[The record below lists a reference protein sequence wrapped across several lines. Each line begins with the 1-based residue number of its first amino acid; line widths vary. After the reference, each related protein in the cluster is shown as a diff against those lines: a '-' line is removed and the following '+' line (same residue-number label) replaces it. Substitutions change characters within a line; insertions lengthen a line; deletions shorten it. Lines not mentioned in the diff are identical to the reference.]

1 MAFERFTAVVGAN
14 IREFQSRIQV
24 VQGEIRRLANEAV
37 VRIGANIR
45 EFVSSM
51 TRVRAIYSTVR
62 ASIRDIAIRADLT
75 RFNLAMAQL
84 RARMLALANS
94 DIVIKIKAQYD
105 NVKKFFGELKQGYQA
120 GQAMM
125 GKIATS
131 MRNFGELVGTSLQG
145 AFMSVLPAISPI
157 LANVGAL
164 IGNLGVMIGVMAG
177 QATAFV
183 FGAATAFAGF
193 GASLALVIGNVK
205 QLYDKNTKLNA
216 LQKETKSAIDG
227 IKTTFDGL
235 VKLTQKPILEGVKTG
250 AQTASSL
257 LKQLQP
263 LFVSSANAFKQLMS
277 TLKQSLGTP
286 PVKQFLDYL
295 NKEGAPMLTTFA
307 KAAGNLLKG
316 LGSMFV
322 AFAPLTKTVSQGF
335 LEMTQSF
342 AKWAQGLQKSEKFKS
357 FISYVQANMP
367 KISSIFGNAI
377 VGVVNFFSA
386 FSGSASSMM
395 TSLQSLMQRWRAWS
409 AALGENQAFQ
419 NFLNYVKATAPS
431 VMALIGNLTTFLV
444 NLGIGLAPLGAKIL
458 ELANKF
464 LQWTNNMMKS
474 NPVIGQI
481 IAVLV
486 SLTGAVMAVLPWILT
501 FGTMFIRIIPTITR
515 FATSVSSI
523 MPKIK
528 SLGTTILN
536 VARLALP
543 WLLRGFALLTGP
555 IGIAIGAIALVVAA
569 LIRVYQ
575 TSAVFRNQI
584 STAFNAVKEVV
595 VTAFGAVKD
604 FILTT
609 WESIKSIWTSNS
621 AQIQTIGSTVW
632 TVIQTIVTTAMTIIS
647 TVITNAMSVITTI
660 FSTAWPLISMIIKNA
675 WEVIK
680 GVVTIGVA
688 LIKGI
693 ITVFLSVLTGD
704 WSRAWEAI
712 KNTVTTIWNAIK
724 SAATS
729 IFNNLKASILTV
741 WNNIKANASTAW
753 NSIKAVIIAVITV
766 LRAGITSGI
775 NAIRSVVS
783 SVWNAIRSVSTS
795 VWNAIRSVITSVVNA
810 IKSRVTSTF
819 SALRSSVSSIFSAI
833 RTVASSIWN
842 AIRSVISS
850 VVTSIKSKVTST
862 FSAMRSSVASIT
874 SAIRSVVSSGFN
886 AMRSVISSI
895 MSSIRSVVSSAWN
908 GIRSVVSSA
917 VSSVRSVVSSGF
929 NALKSVVTSA
939 MSNVISAIKNGWNNA
954 VNFLKGINLTSIGQ
968 HIIQGLINGIKSK
981 IGAVVSAAKAI
992 ADRVKN
998 TIKSAMDIHSPSRV
1012 TKTLGEHTGQGF
1024 ANGIKSK
1031 TSTVEKSAK
1040 AVAAAAK
1047 KSFSDGMKGLD
1058 LKLSAGTISTAS
1070 YVKQAKALGQKYKSV
1085 TNAQNTVNAKIAK
1098 ATTKKALATQRA
1110 RNAKVIADQ
1119 KAFNL
1124 KLAKYDNQYNAS
1136 KKTTSDTNKY
1146 VAKVSTLA
1154 KQYKQNEVI
1163 QNKANAKI
1171 ISAEKNVAANLLSTR
1186 KNTVSKL
1193 LSSNKILTDKQL
1205 QSISKLAK
1213 EYPKN
1218 SKERIYF
1225 ENQYTKAVKQNAK
1238 LQYEANKTKVE
1249 NILANEKLSTAQQ
1262 IAKINEISKQ
1272 YKKGSAERAYF
1283 DEQASKK
1290 KKEIYDGLI
1299 ALNEK
1304 YTNAIQDANQ
1314 KLIDG
1319 EKALNAEYEK
1329 AVADRAKTLSGFTS
1343 LFSEVQKTADVTS
1356 TQLKSNLQDQVTT
1369 LKEWAS
1375 NINSLAS
1382 KGVAGSL
1389 LEELQQLGP
1398 NASSEIA
1405 ALNTMSEAELK
1416 EYIALWEEKS
1426 KFATDVATAELV
1438 GLRKDTDEQ
1447 ITALRAET
1455 AKQLAQYNAE
1465 WQAEI
1470 KSLTGQ
1476 TTDKFNALTASM
1488 PAIGRN
1494 VIKGM
1499 QNGLTSMT
1507 PALLAQAKAIA
1518 DAIKSTIQS
1527 ALDIHSPSRWG
1538 DKFIGRNLVLGMING
1553 ISRMKN
1559 QAVAT
1564 ALDLAES
1571 VKSEMASGLSVATGL
1586 GTVSEMKSSISKEL
1600 QVKVKVELDG
1610 NGSAGGNS
1618 VVIHN
1623 QYDTRHLSEAELA
1636 RQQKRQMQS
1645 LGLKF

>member
-1 MAFERFTAVVGAN
+1 MAFERFTAMVGAN
-14 IREFQSRIQV
+14 IREFTRKMQQV
-24 VQGEIRRLANEAV
+24 DANIRKTASGANV
-37 VRIGANIR
+37 NIGANVR
-45 EFVSSM
+45 EFM
-51 TRVRAIYSTVR
+51 RKMIQVRAQTNLLK
-62 ASIRDIAIRADLT
+62 ASNAEINIQADT
-75 RFNLAMAQL
+75 SRFNRTVAMLKAK
-84 RARMLALANS
+84 MLALSAS
-94 DIVIKIKAQYD
+94 KVVIAIKADYN
-105 NVKKFFGELKQGYQA
+105 NVKRFFGELKQGYQA

-205 QLYDKNTKLNA
+205 QLYDENAKLNA

-263 LFVSSANAFKQLMS
+263 LFVSSANAFKQL
-277 TLKQSLGTP
+277 TIAFKQSLGTP
-286 PVKQFLDYL
+286 PVQQFIQYL
-295 NKEGAPMLTTFA
+295 NKEGAPMMVTFG
-307 KAAGNLLKG
+307 KAVGNIFKG

-386 FSGSASSMM
+386 FSGSASGMM
-395 TSLQSLMQRWRAWS
+395 TSLQGLMQRWRAWS

-464 LQWTNNMMKS
+464 LQWTNNMMQT
-474 NPVIGQI
+474 NPVVGQI
-481 IAVLV
+481 IAILV

-501 FGTMFIRIIPTITR
+501 FGTMFVRIIPTITR
-515 FATSVSSI
+515 FATSVSGI
-523 MPKIK
+523 MPKIT

-543 WLLRGFALLTGP
+543 WLLRGLALLTGP
-555 IGIAIGAIALVVAA
+555 IGIAIAIISLLVAAGIALYQNWDTVKQKAA
-569 LIRVYQ
+569 EL
-575 TSAVFRNQI
+575 A
-584 STAFNAVKEVV
+584 
-595 VTAFGAVKD
+595 
-604 FILTT
+604 T
-609 WESIKSIWTSNS
+609 WIATGWSQVLSS
-621 AQIQTIGSTVW
+621 
-632 TVIQTIVTTAMTIIS
+632 TTA
-647 TVITNAMSVITTI
+647 
-660 FSTAWPLISMIIKNA
+660 L
-675 WEVIK
+675 
-680 GVVTIGVA
+680 
-688 LIKGI
+688 
-693 ITVFLSVLTGD
+693 
-704 WSRAWEAI
+704 
-712 KNTVTTIWNAIK
+712 WNAIK
-724 SAATS
+724 TVLSVVWNWIKSTATS
-729 IFNNLKASILTV
+729 IFNSLKASILTV
-741 WNNIKANASTAW
+741 WNNIKANASSAW

-775 NAIRSVVS
+775 NAIRRVVT
-783 SVWNAIRSVSTS
+783 SVWNAIKSVSTS

-833 RTVASSIWN
+833 RTVASSVWN

-908 GIRSVVSSA
+908 GIRGVVSSA

-939 MSNVISAIKNGWNNA
+939 MSNVVSAVKNGWNNA

-981 IGAVVSAAKAI
+981 VGEVVGVAKSI
-992 ADRVKN
+992 ASKVTS

-1012 TKTLGEHTGQGF
+1012 TKELGEHTGQGF

-1085 TNAQNTVNAKIAK
+1085 TNVQNTVNAKIAK
-1098 ATTKKALATQRA
+1098 ATTKKAIATQRA

-1146 VAKVSTLA
+1146 VAKVKVLA
-1154 KQYKQNEVI
+1154 SQYKKNEAI

-1238 LQYEANKTKVE
+1238 LQYEANKAKVE
-1249 NILANEKLSTAQQ
+1249 NILANEKLSAAQQ

-1304 YTNAIQDANQ
+1304 YTNAIQEANQ

-1356 TQLKSNLQDQVTT
+1356 TQIKSNLQDQVTT

-1375 NINSLAS
+1375 NINSLAN

-1426 KFATDVATAELV
+1426 KFATDVATQELV

-1488 PAIGRN
+1488 PAIGKN
-1494 VIKGM
+1494 VIRGM

-1507 PALLAQAKAIA
+1507 PALLAQAQAIA
-1518 DAIKSTIQS
+1518 NSIKSTIQS

>member
-1 MAFERFTAVVGAN
+1 MAFERFTAMVGAN
-14 IREFQSRIQV
+14 IREFTRKMQQV
-24 VQGEIRRLANEAV
+24 DANIRKTASGANV
-37 VRIGANIR
+37 NIGANVR
-45 EFVSSM
+45 EFM
-51 TRVRAIYSTVR
+51 RKMIQVRAQTNLLK
-62 ASIRDIAIRADLT
+62 ASNAEINIQADT
-75 RFNLAMAQL
+75 SRFNRTVAMLKAK
-84 RARMLALANS
+84 MLALSAS
-94 DIVIKIKAQYD
+94 KVVIAIKADYN
-105 NVKKFFGELKQGYQA
+105 NVKKFFGELRQGYQA

-205 QLYDKNTKLNA
+205 QLYDKNAKLNA

-263 LFVSSANAFKQLMS
+263 LFVSSANAFKQL
-277 TLKQSLGTP
+277 TIAFKQSLGTP
-286 PVKQFLDYL
+286 PVQQFIQYL
-295 NKEGAPMLTTFA
+295 NKEGAPMMVTFG

-342 AKWAQGLQKSEKFKS
+342 AKWAQSLQKSEKFKA

-386 FSGSASSMM
+386 FSGSASGMM
-395 TSLQSLMQRWRAWS
+395 TSLQGLMQRWRAWS

-431 VMALIGNLTTFLV
+431 VMSLIGNLTTFLV

-464 LQWTNNMMKS
+464 LQWTNNMMQT
-474 NPVIGQI
+474 NPIVGQI
-481 IAVLV
+481 IAILV

-501 FGTMFIRIIPTITR
+501 FGTMFVRIIPTITR
-515 FATSVSSI
+515 FATSVSGI
-523 MPKIK
+523 MPKIT
-528 SLGTTILN
+528 SLGSSILN

-543 WLLRGFALLTGP
+543 WLLRGLALLTGP
-555 IGIAIGAIALVVAA
+555 IGIAIAIISLLVAAGIALYQNWDTVKQKAA
-569 LIRVYQ
+569 EL
-575 TSAVFRNQI
+575 A
-584 STAFNAVKEVV
+584 
-595 VTAFGAVKD
+595 
-604 FILTT
+604 T
-609 WESIKSIWTSNS
+609 WIATGWSQVLSS
-621 AQIQTIGSTVW
+621 
-632 TVIQTIVTTAMTIIS
+632 TTA
-647 TVITNAMSVITTI
+647 
-660 FSTAWPLISMIIKNA
+660 L
-675 WEVIK
+675 
-680 GVVTIGVA
+680 
-688 LIKGI
+688 
-693 ITVFLSVLTGD
+693 
-704 WSRAWEAI
+704 
-712 KNTVTTIWNAIK
+712 WNAIK
-724 SAATS
+724 TVLSVVWNWIKSTATS
-729 IFNNLKASILTV
+729 IFNSLKASILTV
-741 WNNIKANASTAW
+741 WNNIKANASSAW
-753 NSIKAVIIAVITV
+753 NSIKTVIIAVITV

-775 NAIRSVVS
+775 
-783 SVWNAIRSVSTS
+783 
-795 VWNAIRSVITSVVNA
+795 NAIRSVITSVVNA

-819 SALRSSVSSIFSAI
+819 SALRSSISSIFSAI

-939 MSNVISAIKNGWNNA
+939 MSNVISAIKSGWNNA

-1012 TKTLGEHTGQGF
+1012 TKELGEHTGQGF

-1047 KSFSDGMKGLD
+1047 KSFSDSMKGLD

-1098 ATTKKALATQRA
+1098 ATTKKAIATQKA

-1146 VAKVSTLA
+1146 VAKVKVLA
-1154 KQYKQNEVI
+1154 KQYKQNEAI

-1249 NILANEKLSTAQQ
+1249 NILANEKLSAAQQ
-1262 IAKINEISKQ
+1262 IAKINEIGKA

-1375 NINSLAS
+1375 NINSLAN

-1426 KFATDVATAELV
+1426 KFATDVATQELV

-1470 KSLTGQ
+1470 KNLTGQ
-1476 TTDKFNALTASM
+1476 TTNKFNALTASM
-1488 PAIGRN
+1488 PAIGKN
-1494 VIKGM
+1494 VIRGM

-1507 PALLAQAKAIA
+1507 PALLAQAEAIA
-1518 DAIKSTIQS
+1518 NSIKSTIQS

-1553 ISRMKN
+1553 IQKMKN

-1610 NGSAGGNS
+1610 NGTGSGSS
-1618 VVIHN
+1618 VVINN

>member
-1 MAFERFTAVVGAN
+1 MAFERFTAMVGAN
-14 IREFQSRIQV
+14 IREFTRKMQQV
-24 VQGEIRRLANEAV
+24 DANIRKTASGANV
-37 VRIGANIR
+37 NIGANVR
-45 EFVSSM
+45 EFM
-51 TRVRAIYSTVR
+51 RKMIQVRAQTNLLK
-62 ASIRDIAIRADLT
+62 ASNAEINIQADT
-75 RFNLAMAQL
+75 SRFNRAVAMLKAK
-84 RARMLALANS
+84 MLALSAS
-94 DIVIKIKAQYD
+94 KVVIAIKADYN
-105 NVKKFFGELKQGYQA
+105 NVKRFFGELKQGYQA

-131 MRNFGELVGTSLQG
+131 MRNFAELVGTSLQG

-205 QLYDKNTKLNA
+205 QLYDKNAKLNA

-263 LFVSSANAFKQLMS
+263 LFVSSANAFKQL
-277 TLKQSLGTP
+277 TIAFKQSLGTP
-286 PVKQFLDYL
+286 PVQQFIQYL
-295 NKEGAPMLTTFA
+295 NKEGAPMMVTFG
-307 KAAGNLLKG
+307 KAVGNIFKG

-322 AFAPLTKTVSQGF
+322 AFAPLTKTVAQGF

-386 FSGSASSMM
+386 FSGSASGMM
-395 TSLQSLMQRWRAWS
+395 TSLQGLMQRWRAWS

-481 IAVLV
+481 IAILV
-486 SLTGAVMAVLPWILT
+486 SLTGVVMAVLPWILT

-515 FATSVSSI
+515 FATSISGI
-523 MPKIK
+523 MPKIT
-528 SLGTTILN
+528 SLGTSILN

-543 WLLRGFALLTGP
+543 WLLRGLALLTGP
-555 IGIAIGAIALVVAA
+555 IGITIAIISLLVTAGIALYRNWDTVK
-569 LIRVYQ
+569 Q
-575 TSAVFRNQI
+575 KAVEL
-584 STAFNAVKEVV
+584 A
-595 VTAFGAVKD
+595 
-604 FILTT
+604 T
-609 WESIKSIWTSNS
+609 WIATGWSQVLSS
-621 AQIQTIGSTVW
+621 
-632 TVIQTIVTTAMTIIS
+632 TTA
-647 TVITNAMSVITTI
+647 
-660 FSTAWPLISMIIKNA
+660 L
-675 WEVIK
+675 
-680 GVVTIGVA
+680 
-688 LIKGI
+688 
-693 ITVFLSVLTGD
+693 
-704 WSRAWEAI
+704 
-712 KNTVTTIWNAIK
+712 WNAIK
-724 SAATS
+724 TVLSVVWNWIKSTATS
-729 IFNNLKASILTV
+729 IFNSLKASILTV

-783 SVWNAIRSVSTS
+783 SVWNAIRSISSS

-833 RTVASSIWN
+833 RLVASSIWN
-842 AIRSVISS
+842 AIRSVINS
-850 VVTSIKSKVTST
+850 VVTSIKSTVTN
-862 FSAMRSSVASIT
+862 A
-874 SAIRSVVSSGFN
+874 FN

-908 GIRSVVSSA
+908 GIRSAVSSA
-917 VSSVRSVVSSGF
+917 VSSVRSVVSNGF

-939 MSNVISAIKNGWNNA
+939 MSNVVSAVKNGWNNA
-954 VNFLKGINLTSIGQ
+954 VNFLKSINLTSIGQ

-981 IGAVVSAAKAI
+981 VGEVVGVAKSI
-992 ADRVKN
+992 ANKVTS

-1012 TKTLGEHTGQGF
+1012 TKNLGEHTGQGF

-1031 TSTVEKSAK
+1031 TSAAEKSAK

-1047 KSFSDGMKGLD
+1047 KGFNDSMKGLD

-1098 ATTKKALATQRA
+1098 ATTKKALATQKA

-1146 VAKVSTLA
+1146 VAKVKVLA
-1154 KQYKQNEVI
+1154 SQYKRNEAI

-1249 NILANEKLSTAQQ
+1249 NILANEKLSAAQQ
-1262 IAKINEISKQ
+1262 IAKINEIGKA

-1299 ALNEK
+1299 ALNDK
-1304 YTNAIQDANQ
+1304 YTNAIKEANQ

-1329 AVADRAKTLSGFTS
+1329 AVADHAKTLSGFTP

-1375 NINSLAS
+1375 NINSLAN
-1382 KGVAGSL
+1382 KGVAGTL

-1405 ALNTMSEAELK
+1405 ALNTMSESELK

-1476 TTDKFNALTASM
+1476 TINKFNAMTSSM
-1488 PAIGRN
+1488 KGIGAN

-1507 PALLAQAKAIA
+1507 PALLAQAEAIA
-1518 DAIKSTIQS
+1518 NSIKSTIQS

-1553 ISRMKN
+1553 IQKMKN

-1571 VKSEMASGLSVATGL
+1571 VKSEMANGLSVATGL

-1610 NGSAGGNS
+1610 NGTGSGSS

-1623 QYDTRHLSEAELA
+1623 QYDTKHLSEAELA

>member
-1 MAFERFTAVVGAN
+1 MAFERFTAMVGAN
-14 IREFQSRIQV
+14 IREFTRKMQQV
-24 VQGEIRRLANEAV
+24 DANIRKTASGANV
-37 VRIGANIR
+37 NIGANVR
-45 EFVSSM
+45 EFM
-51 TRVRAIYSTVR
+51 RKMIQVRAQTNLLK
-62 ASIRDIAIRADLT
+62 ASNAEINIQADT
-75 RFNLAMAQL
+75 SRFNRTVAMLKAK
-84 RARMLALANS
+84 MLALSAS
-94 DIVIKIKAQYD
+94 KVVIAIKADYN
-105 NVKKFFGELKQGYQA
+105 NVKRFFGELKQGYQA

-193 GASLALVIGNVK
+193 GASLALVVGNVK
-205 QLYDKNTKLNA
+205 QLYDENAKLNA

-235 VKLTQKPILEGVKTG
+235 VKLTQKPILQGVKTG

-286 PVKQFLDYL
+286 PVQQFIQYL
-295 NKEGAPMLTTFA
+295 NKEGAPMMVTFG
-307 KAAGNLLKG
+307 KAVGNIFKG

-386 FSGSASSMM
+386 FSGSASGMM

-458 ELANKF
+458 ELTNKF
-464 LQWTNNMMKS
+464 LQWTNNMMQT

-481 IAVLV
+481 IAILV

-501 FGTMFIRIIPTITR
+501 FGTMFVRIIPTITR
-515 FATSVSSI
+515 FATSVSGI
-523 MPKIK
+523 MPKIT
-528 SLGTTILN
+528 SLGSSILN

-543 WLLRGFALLTGP
+543 WLLRGLALLTGP
-555 IGIAIGAIALVVAA
+555 IGIAIAIISLLVAAGIALYQNWDTVKQKAA
-569 LIRVYQ
+569 EL
-575 TSAVFRNQI
+575 A
-584 STAFNAVKEVV
+584 
-595 VTAFGAVKD
+595 
-604 FILTT
+604 T
-609 WESIKSIWTSNS
+609 WIATGWSQVLSS
-621 AQIQTIGSTVW
+621 
-632 TVIQTIVTTAMTIIS
+632 TTA
-647 TVITNAMSVITTI
+647 
-660 FSTAWPLISMIIKNA
+660 L
-675 WEVIK
+675 
-680 GVVTIGVA
+680 
-688 LIKGI
+688 
-693 ITVFLSVLTGD
+693 
-704 WSRAWEAI
+704 
-712 KNTVTTIWNAIK
+712 WNAIK
-724 SAATS
+724 TVLSVVWNWIKSTATS
-729 IFNNLKASILTV
+729 IFNSLKASILTV
-741 WNNIKANASTAW
+741 WNNIKANASSAW
-753 NSIKAVIIAVITV
+753 NSIKTVIIAVITV

-775 NAIRSVVS
+775 NAIRTVVS

-939 MSNVISAIKNGWNNA
+939 MSNVISAIKSGWNNA

-968 HIIQGLINGIKSK
+968 NIVQGLINGIKSK
-981 IGAVVSAAKAI
+981 VGEVVSVAKSI
-992 ADRVKN
+992 ASKVTS

-1012 TKTLGEHTGQGF
+1012 TKELGEHTGQGF

-1031 TSTVEKSAK
+1031 TSAAEKSAK

-1070 YVKQAKALGQKYKSV
+1070 YVKQVKALGQKYKSV

-1110 RNAKVIADQ
+1110 RNAKVIADK

-1136 KKTTSDTNKY
+1136 KKTTNDTNKY
-1146 VAKVSTLA
+1146 VAKVSALA
-1154 KQYKQNEVI
+1154 KQYKQNEAI

-1238 LQYEANKTKVE
+1238 LQYEVNKTKVE
-1249 NILANEKLSTAQQ
+1249 NILANEKLSAAQQ
-1262 IAKINEISKQ
+1262 IAKINEIGKA

-1304 YTNAIQDANQ
+1304 YTNAIQEANQ
-1314 KLIDG
+1314 KLIDS

-1375 NINSLAS
+1375 NINSLAN

-1389 LEELQQLGP
+1389 LEELRQLGP
-1398 NASSEIA
+1398 GASSEIA
-1405 ALNTMSEAELK
+1405 ALNTMSAEELS

-1476 TTDKFNALTASM
+1476 TTNKFNALTASM
-1488 PAIGRN
+1488 PAIGKN
-1494 VIKGM
+1494 VIRGM

-1507 PALLAQAKAIA
+1507 PALLAQAEAIA
-1518 DAIKSTIQS
+1518 NSIKSTIQS

-1610 NGSAGGNS
+1610 NGTGSGSS
-1618 VVIHN
+1618 VVINN

>member
-1 MAFERFTAVVGAN
+1 MAFERFTAMVGAN
-14 IREFQSRIQV
+14 IREFTRKMQQV
-24 VQGEIRRLANEAV
+24 DANIRKTASGANV
-37 VRIGANIR
+37 NIGANVR
-45 EFVSSM
+45 EFM
-51 TRVRAIYSTVR
+51 RKMIQVRAQTNLLK
-62 ASIRDIAIRADLT
+62 ASNAEINIQADAS
-75 RFNLAMAQL
+75 RFNRTVAMLKAK
-84 RARMLALANS
+84 MLALSAS
-94 DIVIKIKAQYD
+94 KVVIAIKADYN
-105 NVKKFFGELKQGYQA
+105 NVKKFFGELRQGYQA

-131 MRNFGELVGTSLQG
+131 MRNFAELVGTSLQG

-164 IGNLGVMIGVMAG
+164 IGNLGVMIGVVAG
-177 QATAFV
+177 QATAFA

-205 QLYDKNTKLNA
+205 QLYDKNAKLNA

-263 LFVSSANAFKQLMS
+263 LFVSSANAFKQL
-277 TLKQSLGTP
+277 TIAFKQSLGTP
-286 PVKQFLDYL
+286 PVQQFIQYL
-295 NKEGAPMLTTFA
+295 NKEGAPMMVTFG
-307 KAAGNLLKG
+307 KAVGNIFKG

-386 FSGSASSMM
+386 FSGSASGMM

-464 LQWTNNMMKS
+464 LQWTNNMMQT

-481 IAVLV
+481 IAILV

-501 FGTMFIRIIPTITR
+501 FGTMFVRIIPTITR
-515 FATSVSSI
+515 FATSVSGI
-523 MPKIK
+523 MPKIT
-528 SLGTTILN
+528 SLGSSILN

-543 WLLRGFALLTGP
+543 WLLRGLALLTGP
-555 IGIAIGAIALVVAA
+555 IGIAIAIISLLVAAGIALYQNWDTVKQKAA
-569 LIRVYQ
+569 EL
-575 TSAVFRNQI
+575 A
-584 STAFNAVKEVV
+584 
-595 VTAFGAVKD
+595 
-604 FILTT
+604 T
-609 WESIKSIWTSNS
+609 WIATGWSQVLSS
-621 AQIQTIGSTVW
+621 
-632 TVIQTIVTTAMTIIS
+632 TTA
-647 TVITNAMSVITTI
+647 
-660 FSTAWPLISMIIKNA
+660 L
-675 WEVIK
+675 
-680 GVVTIGVA
+680 
-688 LIKGI
+688 
-693 ITVFLSVLTGD
+693 
-704 WSRAWEAI
+704 
-712 KNTVTTIWNAIK
+712 WNAIK
-724 SAATS
+724 TVLSVVWNWIKSTATS
-729 IFNNLKASILTV
+729 IFNSLKASILTV
-741 WNNIKANASTAW
+741 WNNIKANASSAW
-753 NSIKAVIIAVITV
+753 NSIKTVIIAVITV

-775 NAIRSVVS
+775 NAIRTVVS
-783 SVWNAIRSVSTS
+783 SVWNAIRSVSTSVWNAIRSVSTS

-954 VNFLKGINLTSIGQ
+954 VNFFKGINLTSIGQ

-1047 KSFSDGMKGLD
+1047 KSFSDSMKGLD

-1098 ATTKKALATQRA
+1098 ATTKKALATQKA
-1110 RNAKVIADQ
+1110 RNAKVMADQ

-1136 KKTTSDTNKY
+1136 KKTTNDTNKY
-1146 VAKVSTLA
+1146 VAKVSALA
-1154 KQYKQNEVI
+1154 KQYKQNEAI

-1238 LQYEANKTKVE
+1238 LQYEVNKTKVE
-1249 NILANEKLSTAQQ
+1249 NILANEKLSAAQQ
-1262 IAKINEISKQ
+1262 IAKINEIGKA

-1304 YTNAIQDANQ
+1304 YTNAIQEANQ
-1314 KLIDG
+1314 KLIDS

-1375 NINSLAS
+1375 NINSLAN

-1389 LEELQQLGP
+1389 LEELRQLGP
-1398 NASSEIA
+1398 GASSEIA
-1405 ALNTMSEAELK
+1405 ALNTMSAEELS

-1476 TTDKFNALTASM
+1476 TTNKFNALTASM
-1488 PAIGRN
+1488 PAIGKN
-1494 VIKGM
+1494 VIRGM

-1507 PALLAQAKAIA
+1507 PALLAQAEAIA
-1518 DAIKSTIQS
+1518 NSIKSTIQS

-1610 NGSAGGNS
+1610 NGTGSGSS
-1618 VVIHN
+1618 VVINN

>member
-14 IREFQSRIQV
+14 IRDFTRKMQQV
-24 VQGEIRRLANEAV
+24 DANIRKTASGANV
-37 VRIGANIR
+37 NIGANVR
-45 EFVSSM
+45 EFM
-51 TRVRAIYSTVR
+51 RKMIQVRAQTNLLK
-62 ASIRDIAIRADLT
+62 ASNAEINIQADT
-75 RFNLAMAQL
+75 SRFNRTVAMLKAK
-84 RARMLALANS
+84 MLALSAS
-94 DIVIKIKAQYD
+94 KVVIAIKADYN
-105 NVKKFFGELKQGYQA
+105 NVKRFFGELKQGYQA

-193 GASLALVIGNVK
+193 GASLALVVGNVK
-205 QLYDKNTKLNA
+205 QLYDENAKLNA

-286 PVKQFLDYL
+286 PVQQFIQYL
-295 NKEGAPMLTTFA
+295 NKEGAPMMVTFG
-307 KAAGNLLKG
+307 KAVGNIFKG

-322 AFAPLTKTVSQGF
+322 AFAPLTKTVALGF

-386 FSGSASSMM
+386 FSGSASGMM
-395 TSLQSLMQRWRAWS
+395 TSLQGLMQRWRAWS

-431 VMALIGNLTTFLV
+431 VMSLIGNLTTFLV

-458 ELANKF
+458 DLANKF

-481 IAVLV
+481 IAILV
-486 SLTGAVMAVLPWILT
+486 SLTGVVMAVLPWILT

-515 FATSVSSI
+515 FATSISGI
-523 MPKIK
+523 MPKIT
-528 SLGTTILN
+528 SLGTSILN

-543 WLLRGFALLTGP
+543 WLLRGLALLTGP
-555 IGIAIGAIALVVAA
+555 IGITIAIISLLVTAGIALYRNWDTVKQKAA
-569 LIRVYQ
+569 EL
-575 TSAVFRNQI
+575 A
-584 STAFNAVKEVV
+584 
-595 VTAFGAVKD
+595 
-604 FILTT
+604 T
-609 WESIKSIWTSNS
+609 WIATGWSQVLSS
-621 AQIQTIGSTVW
+621 
-632 TVIQTIVTTAMTIIS
+632 TTA
-647 TVITNAMSVITTI
+647 
-660 FSTAWPLISMIIKNA
+660 L
-675 WEVIK
+675 
-680 GVVTIGVA
+680 
-688 LIKGI
+688 
-693 ITVFLSVLTGD
+693 
-704 WSRAWEAI
+704 
-712 KNTVTTIWNAIK
+712 WNAIK
-724 SAATS
+724 TVLSVVWNWIKSTATS
-729 IFNNLKASILTV
+729 IFNSLKASILTV
-741 WNNIKANASTAW
+741 WNNIKANASSAW

-1012 TKTLGEHTGQGF
+1012 TKELGEHTGQGF

-1031 TSTVEKSAK
+1031 TSAAEKSAK

-1146 VAKVSTLA
+1146 VAKVSALA
-1154 KQYKQNEVI
+1154 KQYKQNEAI

-1249 NILANEKLSTAQQ
+1249 NILANEKLSAAQQ

-1283 DEQASKK
+1283 DQQAAKK

-1304 YTNAIQDANQ
+1304 YTNAIQEANQ

-1329 AVADRAKTLSGFTS
+1329 AVADRAKTLSSFTS

-1375 NINSLAS
+1375 NINSLAN

-1389 LEELQQLGP
+1389 LEELRQLGP
-1398 NASSEIA
+1398 GASSEIA
-1405 ALNTMSEAELK
+1405 ALNTMSAEELS

-1470 KSLTGQ
+1470 KNLTGQ

-1553 ISRMKN
+1553 IDRMKN

-1610 NGSAGGNS
+1610 NGTSSGSS

-1623 QYDTRHLSEAELA
+1623 QYDTKHLSEAELA

>member
-1 MAFERFTAVVGAN
+1 MAFERFTAMVGAN
-14 IREFQSRIQV
+14 IREFTRKMQQV
-24 VQGEIRRLANEAV
+24 DANIRKTASGANV
-37 VRIGANIR
+37 NIGANVR
-45 EFVSSM
+45 EFM
-51 TRVRAIYSTVR
+51 RKMIQVRAQTNLLK
-62 ASIRDIAIRADLT
+62 ASNAEINIQADT
-75 RFNLAMAQL
+75 SRFNRTVAMLKAK
-84 RARMLALANS
+84 MLALSAS
-94 DIVIKIKAQYD
+94 KVVIAIKADYN
-105 NVKKFFGELKQGYQA
+105 NVKKFFGELRQGYQA

-205 QLYDKNTKLNA
+205 QLYDKNAKLNA

-263 LFVSSANAFKQLMS
+263 LFVSSANAFKQL
-277 TLKQSLGTP
+277 TIAFKQSLGTP
-286 PVKQFLDYL
+286 PVQQFIQYL
-295 NKEGAPMLTTFA
+295 NKEGAPMMVTFG

-342 AKWAQGLQKSEKFKS
+342 AKWAQSLQKSEKFKA

-386 FSGSASSMM
+386 FSGSASGMM
-395 TSLQSLMQRWRAWS
+395 TSLQGLMQRWRAWS

-431 VMALIGNLTTFLV
+431 VMSLIGNLTTFLV

-464 LQWTNNMMKS
+464 LQWTNNMMQT
-474 NPVIGQI
+474 NPIVGQI
-481 IAVLV
+481 IAILV

-501 FGTMFIRIIPTITR
+501 FGTMFVRIIPTITR
-515 FATSVSSI
+515 FATSVSGI
-523 MPKIK
+523 MPKIT
-528 SLGTTILN
+528 SLGSSILN

-543 WLLRGFALLTGP
+543 WLLRGLALLTGP
-555 IGIAIGAIALVVAA
+555 IGIAIAIISLLVAAGIALYQNWDTVKQKAA
-569 LIRVYQ
+569 EL
-575 TSAVFRNQI
+575 A
-584 STAFNAVKEVV
+584 
-595 VTAFGAVKD
+595 
-604 FILTT
+604 T
-609 WESIKSIWTSNS
+609 WIATGWSQVLSS
-621 AQIQTIGSTVW
+621 
-632 TVIQTIVTTAMTIIS
+632 TTA
-647 TVITNAMSVITTI
+647 
-660 FSTAWPLISMIIKNA
+660 L
-675 WEVIK
+675 
-680 GVVTIGVA
+680 
-688 LIKGI
+688 
-693 ITVFLSVLTGD
+693 
-704 WSRAWEAI
+704 
-712 KNTVTTIWNAIK
+712 WNAIK
-724 SAATS
+724 TVLSVVWNWIKSTATS
-729 IFNNLKASILTV
+729 IFNSLKASILTV
-741 WNNIKANASTAW
+741 WNNIKANASSAW
-753 NSIKAVIIAVITV
+753 NSIKTVIIAVITV

-775 NAIRSVVS
+775 NAIRTVVS

-819 SALRSSVSSIFSAI
+819 SALRSSISSIFSAI

-939 MSNVISAIKNGWNNA
+939 MSNVISAIKSGWNNA

-998 TIKSAMDIHSPSRV
+998 TIESAMDIHSPSRV
-1012 TKTLGEHTGQGF
+1012 TKELGEHTGQGF

-1146 VAKVSTLA
+1146 VAKVKVLA
-1154 KQYKQNEVI
+1154 SQYKKNEAI

-1171 ISAEKNVAANLLSTR
+1171 ISAEKSVAANLLSTR

-1238 LQYEANKTKVE
+1238 LQYEANKAKVE
-1249 NILANEKLSTAQQ
+1249 NILANEKLSAAQQ

-1283 DEQASKK
+1283 DQQAAKK

-1304 YTNAIQDANQ
+1304 YTNAIQEANQ
-1314 KLIDG
+1314 KLIDS

-1329 AVADRAKTLSGFTS
+1329 AVAERAKTLSGFTS

-1438 GLRKDTDEQ
+1438 GLRKDTDAQ

-1470 KSLTGQ
+1470 KNLTGQ
-1476 TTDKFNALTASM
+1476 TINKFNAMTSSM
-1488 PAIGRN
+1488 KGIGAN

-1507 PALLAQAKAIA
+1507 PALLAQAEAIA
-1518 DAIKSTIQS
+1518 NSIKSTIQN

-1553 ISRMKN
+1553 IQKMKN
-1559 QAVAT
+1559 QAVVT

-1610 NGSAGGNS
+1610 NGTSSGSS

>member
-62 ASIRDIAIRADLT
+62 ASIRDIMIRADLT
-75 RFNLAMAQL
+75 RFNLSMAQL

-120 GQAMM
+120 GQEMM

-205 QLYDKNTKLNA
+205 QLYDKNAKLNA

-235 VKLTQKPILEGVKTG
+235 VKLTQKPILQGVKTG

-263 LFVSSANAFKQLMS
+263 LFVSSANAFKQL
-277 TLKQSLGTP
+277 TIAFKQSLGTP
-286 PVKQFLDYL
+286 PVQQFIQYL
-295 NKEGAPMLTTFA
+295 NKEGAPMMVTFG
-307 KAAGNLLKG
+307 KAVGNIFKG

-322 AFAPLTKTVSQGF
+322 AFAPLTKTVAQGF

-431 VMALIGNLTTFLV
+431 VMSLIGNLTTFLV

-464 LQWTNNMMKS
+464 LQWTNNMMQT

-481 IAVLV
+481 IAILV

-501 FGTMFIRIIPTITR
+501 FGTMFVRIIPTITR
-515 FATSVSSI
+515 FATSVSGI
-523 MPKIK
+523 MPKITA
-528 SLGTTILN
+528 LGTTILN

-555 IGIAIGAIALVVAA
+555 IGIAIAIISLLVTAGIALYKNWDTVKQKAA
-569 LIRVYQ
+569 ELATWIATGWSQVL
-575 TSAVFRNQI
+575 S
-584 STAFNAVKEVV
+584 STVSVWN
-595 VTAFGAVKD
+595 
-604 FILTT
+604 
-609 WESIKSIWTSNS
+609 SIK
-621 AQIQTIGSTVW
+621 TVL
-632 TVIQTIVTTAMTIIS
+632 S
-647 TVITNAMSVITTI
+647 SV
-660 FSTAWPLISMIIKNA
+660 
-675 WEVIK
+675 
-680 GVVTIGVA
+680 
-688 LIKGI
+688 
-693 ITVFLSVLTGD
+693 
-704 WSRAWEAI
+704 
-712 KNTVTTIWNAIK
+712 WNWIK
-724 SAATS
+724 STATS
-729 IFNNLKASILTV
+729 IFNSLKASILTV

-775 NAIRSVVS
+775 NAIRSVVT

-939 MSNVISAIKNGWNNA
+939 MSNVVSAIKSGWNNA
-954 VNFLKGINLTSIGQ
+954 VSFLKGINLTSIGQ

-981 IGAVVSAAKAI
+981 ISAVVSAAKAI

-1012 TKTLGEHTGQGF
+1012 TKELGEHTGQGF

-1031 TSTVEKSAK
+1031 TSAVEKSAK

-1154 KQYKQNEVI
+1154 KQYKQNEAI

-1249 NILANEKLSTAQQ
+1249 NILANEKLSAAQQ

-1272 YKKGSAERAYF
+1272 YKKGSTERAYF
-1283 DEQASKK
+1283 DQQAAKK

-1304 YTNAIQDANQ
+1304 YTNAIQEANK

-1405 ALNTMSEAELK
+1405 ALNTMSAEELS

-1438 GLRKDTDEQ
+1438 GLRKDTDTQ

-1476 TTDKFNALTASM
+1476 TINKFNAMTSSM
-1488 PAIGRN
+1488 KGIGAN

-1507 PALLAQAKAIA
+1507 PALLAQAESIA
-1518 DAIKSTIQS
+1518 NSIKSTIQS

>member
-1 MAFERFTAVVGAN
+1 MAFERFTAMVGAN
-14 IREFQSRIQV
+14 IREFTRKMQQV
-24 VQGEIRRLANEAV
+24 DANIRKTASGANV
-37 VRIGANIR
+37 NIGANVR
-45 EFVSSM
+45 EFM
-51 TRVRAIYSTVR
+51 RKMIQVRAQTNLLK
-62 ASIRDIAIRADLT
+62 ASNAEINIQADAS
-75 RFNLAMAQL
+75 RFNRTVAMLKAK
-84 RARMLALANS
+84 MLALSAS
-94 DIVIKIKAQYD
+94 KVVIAIKADYN
-105 NVKKFFGELKQGYQA
+105 NVKKFFGELRQGYQA
-120 GQAMM
+120 GQEMM

-205 QLYDKNTKLNA
+205 QLYDENAKLNA

-286 PVKQFLDYL
+286 PVQQFIQYL
-295 NKEGAPMLTTFA
+295 NKEGAPMMVTFG
-307 KAAGNLLKG
+307 KAVGNIFKG

-386 FSGSASSMM
+386 FSGSASGMM
-395 TSLQSLMQRWRAWS
+395 MSLQSLMQRWRAWS

-431 VMALIGNLTTFLV
+431 VMALIGNLTAFLV

-464 LQWTNNMMKS
+464 LQWTNNMMQT

-481 IAVLV
+481 IAILV

-501 FGTMFIRIIPTITR
+501 FGTMFVRIIPTITR
-515 FATSVSSI
+515 FATSVSGI
-523 MPKIK
+523 MPKIT
-528 SLGTTILN
+528 SLGSSILN

-543 WLLRGFALLTGP
+543 WLLRGLALLTGP
-555 IGIAIGAIALVVAA
+555 IGIAIAIISLLVAAGIALYKNWDTVKQKAA
-569 LIRVYQ
+569 EL
-575 TSAVFRNQI
+575 A
-584 STAFNAVKEVV
+584 
-595 VTAFGAVKD
+595 
-604 FILTT
+604 T
-609 WESIKSIWTSNS
+609 WIATGWSQVLSS
-621 AQIQTIGSTVW
+621 
-632 TVIQTIVTTAMTIIS
+632 TTA
-647 TVITNAMSVITTI
+647 
-660 FSTAWPLISMIIKNA
+660 L
-675 WEVIK
+675 
-680 GVVTIGVA
+680 
-688 LIKGI
+688 
-693 ITVFLSVLTGD
+693 
-704 WSRAWEAI
+704 
-712 KNTVTTIWNAIK
+712 WNAIK
-724 SAATS
+724 TVLSVVWNWIKSTATS
-729 IFNNLKASILTV
+729 IFNSLKASILTV
-741 WNNIKANASTAW
+741 WNNIKANASSAW
-753 NSIKAVIIAVITV
+753 NSIKTVIIAVITV

-775 NAIRSVVS
+775 NAIRTVVS

-1012 TKTLGEHTGQGF
+1012 TKELGEHTGQGF

-1098 ATTKKALATQRA
+1098 ATTKKAIATQRA

-1146 VAKVSTLA
+1146 VAKVKVLA
-1154 KQYKQNEVI
+1154 SQYKKNEAI

-1238 LQYEANKTKVE
+1238 LQYEANKAKVE
-1249 NILANEKLSTAQQ
+1249 NILANEKLSAAQQ

-1375 NINSLAS
+1375 NINSLAN

-1389 LEELQQLGP
+1389 LEELRQLGP
-1398 NASSEIA
+1398 GASSEIA
-1405 ALNTMSEAELK
+1405 ALNTMSAEELS
-1416 EYIALWEEKS
+1416 EYISLWEEKS

-1438 GLRKDTDEQ
+1438 GLRKDTDAQ

-1470 KSLTGQ
+1470 KNLTGQ
-1476 TTDKFNALTASM
+1476 TINKFNAMTSSM
-1488 PAIGRN
+1488 KGIGAN

-1507 PALLAQAKAIA
+1507 PALLAQAEAIA
-1518 DAIKSTIQS
+1518 NSIKSTIQN

-1553 ISRMKN
+1553 IQKMKN
-1559 QAVAT
+1559 QAVVT

-1610 NGSAGGNS
+1610 NGTSSGSS

>member
-14 IREFQSRIQV
+14 IRDFTRKMQQV
-24 VQGEIRRLANEAV
+24 DANIRKTASGANV
-37 VRIGANIR
+37 NIGANVR
-45 EFVSSM
+45 EFM
-51 TRVRAIYSTVR
+51 RKMIQVRAQTNLLK
-62 ASIRDIAIRADLT
+62 ASNAEINIQADT
-75 RFNLAMAQL
+75 SRFNRTVAMLKAK
-84 RARMLALANS
+84 MLALSAS
-94 DIVIKIKAQYD
+94 KVVIAIKADYN
-105 NVKKFFGELKQGYQA
+105 NVKRFFGELKQGYQA

-193 GASLALVIGNVK
+193 GASLALVVGNVK
-205 QLYDKNTKLNA
+205 QLYDENAKLNA

-235 VKLTQKPILEGVKTG
+235 VKLTQKPILQGVKTG

-286 PVKQFLDYL
+286 PVQQFIQYL
-295 NKEGAPMLTTFA
+295 NKEGAPMMVTFG
-307 KAAGNLLKG
+307 KAVGNIFKG

-386 FSGSASSMM
+386 FSGSASGMM

-464 LQWTNNMMKS
+464 LQWTNNMMQT
-474 NPVIGQI
+474 NPIIGQI
-481 IAVLV
+481 IAILV

-515 FATSVSSI
+515 FATSVSGI
-523 MPKIK
+523 MPKIT
-528 SLGTTILN
+528 SLGSSILN

-543 WLLRGFALLTGP
+543 WLLRGLALLTGP
-555 IGIAIGAIALVVAA
+555 IGIAIAIISLLVTAGIALYKNWDTVKQKAAELATWIATGWSQVLSSTVSVWNSIKAA
-569 LIRVYQ
+569 LSSVW
-575 TSAVFRNQI
+575 N
-584 STAFNAVKEVV
+584 
-595 VTAFGAVKD
+595 
-604 FILTT
+604 
-609 WESIKSIWTSNS
+609 WIKST
-621 AQIQTIGSTVW
+621 
-632 TVIQTIVTTAMTIIS
+632 
-647 TVITNAMSVITTI
+647 
-660 FSTAWPLISMIIKNA
+660 
-675 WEVIK
+675 
-680 GVVTIGVA
+680 
-688 LIKGI
+688 
-693 ITVFLSVLTGD
+693 
-704 WSRAWEAI
+704 
-712 KNTVTTIWNAIK
+712 
-724 SAATS
+724 ATS
-729 IFNNLKASILTV
+729 IFNGLKASILTV
-741 WNNIKANASTAW
+741 WNNIKANASSAW

-775 NAIRSVVS
+775 NAIRTVVS

-833 RTVASSIWN
+833 RTVASSVWN

-908 GIRSVVSSA
+908 GI
-917 VSSVRSVVSSGF
+917 RSVVSSGF

-1012 TKTLGEHTGQGF
+1012 TKELGEHTGQGF

-1031 TSTVEKSAK
+1031 VTTVEKSAK

-1119 KAFNL
+1119 KAFSL

-1146 VAKVSTLA
+1146 VAKVSALA
-1154 KQYKQNEVI
+1154 KQYKQNEAI

-1186 KNTVSKL
+1186 KNTVNKL

-1249 NILANEKLSTAQQ
+1249 NILANEKLSAAQQ
-1262 IAKINEISKQ
+1262 IAKINEIGKA

-1283 DEQASKK
+1283 DEQAAKK

-1476 TTDKFNALTASM
+1476 TINKFNAMTSSM
-1488 PAIGRN
+1488 KGIGAN

-1507 PALLAQAKAIA
+1507 PALLAQAEAIA
-1518 DAIKSTIQS
+1518 NSIKSTIQS

-1553 ISRMKN
+1553 IQKMKN

-1586 GTVSEMKSSISKEL
+1586 GTVSEMKSSINKEL

>member
-1 MAFERFTAVVGAN
+1 MAFERFTAMVGAN
-14 IREFQSRIQV
+14 IREFTRKMQQV
-24 VQGEIRRLANEAV
+24 DANIRKTASGANV
-37 VRIGANIR
+37 NIGANVR
-45 EFVSSM
+45 EFM
-51 TRVRAIYSTVR
+51 RKMIQVRAQTNLLK
-62 ASIRDIAIRADLT
+62 ASNAEINIQADT
-75 RFNLAMAQL
+75 SRFNRTVAMLKAK
-84 RARMLALANS
+84 MLALSAS
-94 DIVIKIKAQYD
+94 KVVIAIKADYN
-105 NVKKFFGELKQGYQA
+105 NVKRFFGELKQGYQA

-205 QLYDKNTKLNA
+205 QLYDENAKLNA

-263 LFVSSANAFKQLMS
+263 LFVSSANAFKQL
-277 TLKQSLGTP
+277 TIAFKQSLGTP
-286 PVKQFLDYL
+286 PVQQFIQYL
-295 NKEGAPMLTTFA
+295 NKEGAPMMVTFG
-307 KAAGNLLKG
+307 KAVGNIFKG

-386 FSGSASSMM
+386 FSGSASGMM
-395 TSLQSLMQRWRAWS
+395 TSLQGLMQRWRAWS

-464 LQWTNNMMKS
+464 LQWTNNMMQT
-474 NPVIGQI
+474 NPVVGQI
-481 IAVLV
+481 IAILV

-501 FGTMFIRIIPTITR
+501 FGTMFVRIIPTITR
-515 FATSVSSI
+515 FATSVSGI
-523 MPKIK
+523 MPKIT

-543 WLLRGFALLTGP
+543 WLLRGLALLTGP
-555 IGIAIGAIALVVAA
+555 IGIAIAIISLLVAAGIALYQNWDTVKQKAA
-569 LIRVYQ
+569 EL
-575 TSAVFRNQI
+575 A
-584 STAFNAVKEVV
+584 
-595 VTAFGAVKD
+595 
-604 FILTT
+604 T
-609 WESIKSIWTSNS
+609 WIATGWSQVLSS
-621 AQIQTIGSTVW
+621 
-632 TVIQTIVTTAMTIIS
+632 TTA
-647 TVITNAMSVITTI
+647 
-660 FSTAWPLISMIIKNA
+660 L
-675 WEVIK
+675 
-680 GVVTIGVA
+680 
-688 LIKGI
+688 
-693 ITVFLSVLTGD
+693 
-704 WSRAWEAI
+704 
-712 KNTVTTIWNAIK
+712 WNAIK
-724 SAATS
+724 TVLSVVWNWIKSTATS
-729 IFNNLKASILTV
+729 IFNSLKASILTV
-741 WNNIKANASTAW
+741 WNNIKANASSAW

-775 NAIRSVVS
+775 NAIRRVVT
-783 SVWNAIRSVSTS
+783 SVWNAIKSVSTS

-833 RTVASSIWN
+833 RTVASSVWN

-908 GIRSVVSSA
+908 GIRGVVSSA

-939 MSNVISAIKNGWNNA
+939 MSNVVSAVKNGWNNA

-1146 VAKVSTLA
+1146 VAKVKVLA
-1154 KQYKQNEVI
+1154 SQYKQNEAI

-1171 ISAEKNVAANLLSTR
+1171 ISANKNVAANLLSTR

-1213 EYPKN
+1213 EYRKN

-1249 NILANEKLSTAQQ
+1249 NILANEKLSAAQQ
-1262 IAKINEISKQ
+1262 IAKINEVGKA

-1283 DEQASKK
+1283 DQQAAKK

-1299 ALNEK
+1299 VLNEK
-1304 YTNAIQDANQ
+1304 YTNAIQEANQ

-1405 ALNTMSEAELK
+1405 ALNTMSAEELS

-1426 KFATDVATAELV
+1426 KFATDVATQELV
-1438 GLRKDTDEQ
+1438 GLRKDTDTQ

-1470 KSLTGQ
+1470 KNLTGQ
-1476 TTDKFNALTASM
+1476 TINKFNAMTSSM
-1488 PAIGRN
+1488 KGIGAN

-1507 PALLAQAKAIA
+1507 PALLAQAEAIA
-1518 DAIKSTIQS
+1518 NSIKSTIQN

-1553 ISRMKN
+1553 IQKMKN
-1559 QAVAT
+1559 QAVVT

-1610 NGSAGGNS
+1610 NGTSSGSS

>member
-1 MAFERFTAVVGAN
+1 MAFERFTAMVGAN
-14 IREFQSRIQV
+14 IREFTRKMQQV
-24 VQGEIRRLANEAV
+24 DANIRKTASGANV
-37 VRIGANIR
+37 NIGANVR
-45 EFVSSM
+45 EFM
-51 TRVRAIYSTVR
+51 RKMIQVRTQTNLLK
-62 ASIRDIAIRADLT
+62 ASNAEINIQADT
-75 RFNLAMAQL
+75 SRFNRTVAMLKAK
-84 RARMLALANS
+84 MLALSAS
-94 DIVIKIKAQYD
+94 KVVIAIKADYN
-105 NVKKFFGELKQGYQA
+105 NVKRFFGELKQGYQA
-120 GQAMM
+120 GRAMM

-164 IGNLGVMIGVMAG
+164 IGNLGVMIGVVAG
-177 QATAFV
+177 QATAFA

-205 QLYDKNTKLNA
+205 QLYDKNAKLNA

-286 PVKQFLDYL
+286 PVQQFIQYL
-295 NKEGAPMLTTFA
+295 NKEGAPMMVTFG
-307 KAAGNLLKG
+307 KAVGNIFKG

-322 AFAPLTKTVSQGF
+322 AFAPLTKTVAQGF

-386 FSGSASSMM
+386 FSGSASGMM
-395 TSLQSLMQRWRAWS
+395 TSLQGLMQRWRAWS

-501 FGTMFIRIIPTITR
+501 FGTMFVRIIPTITR
-515 FATSVSSI
+515 FATSVSGI
-523 MPKIK
+523 MPKIT
-528 SLGTTILN
+528 SLGSSILN

-543 WLLRGFALLTGP
+543 WLLRGFTLLTGP
-555 IGIAIGAIALVVAA
+555 IGIAVGVIATVVAA

-575 TSAVFRNQI
+575 TSAVFREQL
-584 STAFNAVKEVV
+584 STAFNAVKEVI

-621 AQIQTIGSTVW
+621 TQIQTIGSTVW

-660 FSTAWPLISMIIKNA
+660 FSTVWPLISMIIKNA

-712 KNTVTTIWNAIK
+712 KKMVTTIWNAIK
-724 SAATS
+724 TTATN
-729 IFNNLKASILTV
+729 IFNNIKTFLTNVWTSVKSKAISI
-741 WNNIKANASTAW
+741 WE
-753 NSIKAVIIAVITV
+753 SIKT
-766 LRAGITSGI
+766 
-775 NAIRSVVS
+775 
-783 SVWNAIRSVSTS
+783 SVSNKFTQLKEKVTS
-795 VWNAIRSVITSVVNA
+795 VASSLKTSAINKFNELKTSVVN
-810 IKSRVTSTF
+810 KVNELKT
-819 SALRSSVSSIFSAI
+819 
-833 RTVASSIWN
+833 N
-842 AIRSVISS
+842 AIN
-850 VVTSIKSKVTST
+850 KFNDLK
-862 FSAMRSSVASIT
+862 T
-874 SAIRSVVSSGFN
+874 SAVNKVSELKTN
-886 AMRSVISSI
+886 AMNKFNELKTSATNKVNELKTSA
-895 MSSIRSVVSSAWN
+895 VNKFNELKSSASN
-908 GIRSVVSSA
+908 KVNEMKTAVANKFTEMKTAVTNKMIEVKDGIVKKWEEA
-917 VSSVRSVVSSGF
+917 
-929 NALKSVVTSA
+929 K
-939 MSNVISAIKNGWNNA
+939 K
-954 VNFLKGINLTSIGQ
+954 FLSDINLSDIGKN
-968 HIIQGLINGIKSK
+968 IVEGLINGIKSK
-981 IGAVVSAAKAI
+981 IDAVVNVAKDI
-992 ADRVKN
+992 ANKVKN

-1012 TKTLGEHTGQGF
+1012 TKELGEHTGQGF

-1047 KSFSDGMKGLD
+1047 KSFSDSMKGLD

-1146 VAKVSTLA
+1146 VAKVKVLA
-1154 KQYKQNEVI
+1154 SQYKKNEAI

-1238 LQYEANKTKVE
+1238 LQYEANKAKVE
-1249 NILANEKLSTAQQ
+1249 NILANEKLSAAQQ

-1283 DEQASKK
+1283 NQQAAKK

-1304 YTNAIQDANQ
+1304 YTNAIQEANQ

-1438 GLRKDTDEQ
+1438 GLRKDTDAQ

-1470 KSLTGQ
+1470 KNLTGQ
-1476 TTDKFNALTASM
+1476 TTNKFNALTASM

-1610 NGSAGGNS
+1610 NGTGSGSS

-1636 RQQKRQMQS
+1636 RQQKRQMQM

>member
-14 IREFQSRIQV
+14 IRDFTRKMQQV
-24 VQGEIRRLANEAV
+24 DANIRKTASGANV
-37 VRIGANIR
+37 NIGANVR
-45 EFVSSM
+45 EFM
-51 TRVRAIYSTVR
+51 RKMIQVRAQTNLLK
-62 ASIRDIAIRADLT
+62 ASNAEINIQADT
-75 RFNLAMAQL
+75 SRFNRTVAMLKAK
-84 RARMLALANS
+84 MLALSAS
-94 DIVIKIKAQYD
+94 KVVIAIKADYN
-105 NVKKFFGELKQGYQA
+105 NVKRFFGELKQGYQA

-193 GASLALVIGNVK
+193 GASLVLVVGNVK
-205 QLYDKNTKLNA
+205 QLYDENAKLNA

-286 PVKQFLDYL
+286 PVQQFIQYL
-295 NKEGAPMLTTFA
+295 NKEGAPMMVTFG

-322 AFAPLTKTVSQGF
+322 AFAPLTKTVAQGF

-419 NFLNYVKATAPS
+419 NFLNYVKTTAPS
-431 VMALIGNLTTFLV
+431 VMTLIGNLTTFLV

-464 LQWTNNMMKS
+464 LQWTNNMMQT

-481 IAVLV
+481 IAILV

-515 FATSVSSI
+515 FATSVSGI
-523 MPKIK
+523 MPKIT
-528 SLGTTILN
+528 SLGSSILN

-543 WLLRGFALLTGP
+543 WLLRGLALLTGP
-555 IGIAIGAIALVVAA
+555 IGITIAIISLLVTAGIALYQNWDTVKQKAA
-569 LIRVYQ
+569 ELATWIATGWSQVL
-575 TSAVFRNQI
+575 S
-584 STAFNAVKEVV
+584 ST
-595 VTAFGAVKD
+595 
-604 FILTT
+604 TT
-609 WESIKSIWTSNS
+609 
-621 AQIQTIGSTVW
+621 
-632 TVIQTIVTTAMTIIS
+632 
-647 TVITNAMSVITTI
+647 
-660 FSTAWPLISMIIKNA
+660 L
-675 WEVIK
+675 
-680 GVVTIGVA
+680 
-688 LIKGI
+688 
-693 ITVFLSVLTGD
+693 
-704 WSRAWEAI
+704 
-712 KNTVTTIWNAIK
+712 WNAIK
-724 SAATS
+724 TVLSVVWNWIKSTATS
-729 IFNNLKASILTV
+729 IFNSLKAAILTV
-741 WNNIKANASTAW
+741 WNNIKSNASSAW

-833 RTVASSIWN
+833 RSVASSVWN

-968 HIIQGLINGIKSK
+968 NIIQGLINGIKSK

-1012 TKTLGEHTGQGF
+1012 TKELGEHTGQGF

-1119 KAFNL
+1119 KAFSL

-1146 VAKVSTLA
+1146 VAKVSALA
-1154 KQYKQNEVI
+1154 KQYKQNEAI

-1238 LQYEANKTKVE
+1238 LQYEANKAKVE
-1249 NILANEKLSTAQQ
+1249 NILANEKLSAAQQ

-1304 YTNAIQDANQ
+1304 YTNAIQEANQ
-1314 KLIDG
+1314 KLIDS

-1375 NINSLAS
+1375 NINSLAN

-1389 LEELQQLGP
+1389 LEELRQLGP
-1398 NASSEIA
+1398 GASSEIA
-1405 ALNTMSEAELK
+1405 ALNTMSAEELS

-1470 KSLTGQ
+1470 KNLTGQ
-1476 TTDKFNALTASM
+1476 TTNKFNALTASM
-1488 PAIGRN
+1488 PAIGKN
-1494 VIKGM
+1494 VIRGM

-1507 PALLAQAKAIA
+1507 PALLAQAESIA
-1518 DAIKSTIQS
+1518 NSIKSTIQS

-1610 NGSAGGNS
+1610 NGTGSNSS
-1618 VVIHN
+1618 VVINN
-1623 QYDTRHLSEAELA
+1623 QYDTKHLSEAELA
-1636 RQQKRQMQS
+1636 RQQKRQMQM

>member
-62 ASIRDIAIRADLT
+62 ASIRDIMIRADLT
-75 RFNLAMAQL
+75 RFNLSMAQL

-105 NVKKFFGELKQGYQA
+105 NVKKFFGELRQGYQA
-120 GQAMM
+120 GQEMM

-131 MRNFGELVGTSLQG
+131 MRNFAELVGTSLQG

-205 QLYDKNTKLNA
+205 QLYDKNAKLNA

-263 LFVSSANAFKQLMS
+263 LFVSSANAFKQL
-277 TLKQSLGTP
+277 TIAFKQSLGTP

-386 FSGSASSMM
+386 FSGSASGMM

-464 LQWTNNMMKS
+464 LQWTNNMMQT

-481 IAVLV
+481 IAILV

-501 FGTMFIRIIPTITR
+501 FGTMFVRIIPTITR
-515 FATSVSSI
+515 FATSVSGI
-523 MPKIK
+523 MPKIT
-528 SLGTTILN
+528 SLGSSILN

-543 WLLRGFALLTGP
+543 WLLRGLALLTGP
-555 IGIAIGAIALVVAA
+555 IGIAIAIISLLVTAGIAL
-569 LIRVYQ
+569 YQ
-575 TSAVFRNQI
+575 NWDTVKQKAVEL
-584 STAFNAVKEVV
+584 A
-595 VTAFGAVKD
+595 
-604 FILTT
+604 T
-609 WESIKSIWTSNS
+609 WIATGWSQVLSS
-621 AQIQTIGSTVW
+621 
-632 TVIQTIVTTAMTIIS
+632 TTA
-647 TVITNAMSVITTI
+647 
-660 FSTAWPLISMIIKNA
+660 L
-675 WEVIK
+675 
-680 GVVTIGVA
+680 
-688 LIKGI
+688 
-693 ITVFLSVLTGD
+693 
-704 WSRAWEAI
+704 
-712 KNTVTTIWNAIK
+712 WNAIK
-724 SAATS
+724 TVLSVVWNWIKSTATS
-729 IFNNLKASILTV
+729 IFNSLRASILTV

-775 NAIRSVVS
+775 NAIRSVVT

-819 SALRSSVSSIFSAI
+819 SALRSSISSIFSAI

-939 MSNVISAIKNGWNNA
+939 MSNVISAIKSGWNNA

-1012 TKTLGEHTGQGF
+1012 TKELGEHTGQGF

-1047 KSFSDGMKGLD
+1047 KGFAESMRGLD

-1146 VAKVSTLA
+1146 VAKVKVLA
-1154 KQYKQNEVI
+1154 SQYKKNEAI

-1171 ISAEKNVAANLLSTR
+1171 VSAEKNVAANLLSTR

-1249 NILANEKLSTAQQ
+1249 NILANEKLSAAQQ
-1262 IAKINEISKQ
+1262 IAKINEIGKA

-1283 DEQASKK
+1283 DQQAAKK

-1304 YTNAIQDANQ
+1304 YTNAIQEANQ
-1314 KLIDG
+1314 KLIDS

-1375 NINSLAS
+1375 NINSLAN

-1389 LEELQQLGP
+1389 LEELRQLGP
-1398 NASSEIA
+1398 GASSEIA
-1405 ALNTMSEAELK
+1405 ALNTMSESELK

-1476 TTDKFNALTASM
+1476 TTNKFNALTASM
-1488 PAIGRN
+1488 PAIGKN
-1494 VIKGM
+1494 VIRGM

-1507 PALLAQAKAIA
+1507 PALLAQAEAIA
-1518 DAIKSTIQS
+1518 NSIKSTIQS

-1553 ISRMKN
+1553 IQKMKN

-1571 VKSEMASGLSVATGL
+1571 VKSEMANGLSVATGL

-1623 QYDTRHLSEAELA
+1623 QYDTKHLSEAELA